1 MNYTQNEKIMPIT
14 EKALAA
20 GIDIVKAV
28 HYARPFDYRGI
39 ELAKVLKF

>member
-28 HYARPFDYRGI
+28 HYARPLITG
-39 ELAKVLKF
+39 ELSWLRF

>member
-1 MNYTQNEKIMPIT
+1 MNIHRMKDNANNRKGFGRRDRYS
-14 EKALAA
+14 
-20 GIDIVKAV
+20 KAV